1 MSRRAPSSTSPTR
14 QERRSQQRAARSNRR
29 QRGEAVQ
36 RQGRIVW
43 LAAGAVVLVLAGLVA
58 AGLLR
63 QAGSSAAQEGL
74 VPPEV
79 MADLTSV
86 PPSTL
91 EQADRS
97 SVQTMPVP
105 IRAAIQR
112 GSTGLPL
119 VAYIGA
125 EYCPFCA
132 AERWPLVV
140 ALSRFGTFSGL
151 RLSHSAADDVYPN
164 TATLSF
170 YGSSYTSQYV
180 ELSAVELQSNARS
193 GGKYRDLQT
202 PTPAQ
207 ENLLRTYD
215 VPPYVPPSSAGA
227 IPFLDIANQ
236 YMVTGSNFDAGL
248 LRGLSQAQIAAMLK
262 DGTTEPARAILGT
275 ANVLTAAVCSATA
288 DNPPDVCGQPVVRTQ
303 EAALTTLPAPARS
316 P

>member
-1 MSRRAPSSTSPTR
+1 M
-14 QERRSQQRAARSNRR
+14 
-29 QRGEAVQ
+29 
-36 RQGRIVW
+36 VW
-43 LAAGAVVLVLAGLVA
+43 LAAGAVAVVLAGLVA
-58 AGLLR
+58 ARLLT
-63 QAGSSAAQEGL
+63 QAGAPAAEEGPL
-74 VPPEV
+74 PPEV

-86 PPSTL
+86 PPTTF
-91 EQADRS
+91 EEADRAG
-97 SVQTMPVP
+97 VQTMPIP
-105 IRAAIQR
+105 IRATVQR
-112 GSTGLPL
+112 GPTGLPL
-119 VAYIGA
+119 ITYIGA

-180 ELSAVELQSNARS
+180 EFSAVELQSNVRS

-207 ENLLRTYD
+207 ENLLPTYD
-215 VPPYVPPSSAGA
+215 TPPYVPPSSAGA
-227 IPFLDIANQ
+227 IPFLDVANQ
-236 YMVTGSNFDAGL
+236 YMVTGSNFDVGL
-248 LRGLSQAQIAAMLK
+248 LRGLTQAQIAAMLK
-262 DGTTEPARAILGT
+262 DGTTDSARAILGT

-303 EAALTTLPAPARS
+303 EAALAALPAPA
-316 P
+316 PAQ

>member
-1 MSRRAPSSTSPTR
+1 MSHRAPSSSSPTR
-14 QERRSQQRAARSNRR
+14 QERRSQQRATRNKR
-29 QRGEAVQ
+29 QQQQQAAQ
-36 RQGRIVW
+36 RQQRLVW

-58 AGLLR
+58 ARLLT
-63 QAGSSAAQEGL
+63 QAGSPAAQEGP

-86 PPSTL
+86 PPSTF
-91 EQADRS
+91 EQANRS
-97 SVQTMPVP
+97 GVQSMPIP
-105 IRAAIQR
+105 IRAAVQR
-112 GSTGLPL
+112 SPGGLPL
-119 VAYIGA
+119 VTYIGA

-151 RLSHSAADDVYPN
+151 RLSHSASDDVYPN

-180 ELSAVELQSNARS
+180 EFSAAELQSNVRS
-193 GGKYRDLQT
+193 GSTYKDLQT

-207 ENLLRTYD
+207 DGLLRKYD

-236 YMVTGSNFDAGL
+236 YMVTGSNFDVGL
-248 LRGLSQAQIAAMLK
+248 LRGLTQAQIAAMLK
-262 DGTTEPARAILGT
+262 DGTTEPARAILAT

-288 DNPPDVCGQPVVRTQ
+288 DNPADVCGQPVVRTQ
-303 EAALTTLPAPARS
+303 EAALAAIPAAAAAQ
-316 P
+316 